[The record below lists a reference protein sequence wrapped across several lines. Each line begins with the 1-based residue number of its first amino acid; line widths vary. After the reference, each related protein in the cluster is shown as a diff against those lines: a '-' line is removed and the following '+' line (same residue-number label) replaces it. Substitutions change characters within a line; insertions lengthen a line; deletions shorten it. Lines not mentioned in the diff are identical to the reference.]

1 MEQTLGKRIVANR
14 KRLNLTQDQLAEQL
28 GVTAQAVSK
37 WENDQSCPDISML
50 PRLAEIF
57 GISTDELLGR
67 EAPPPTYQGEV
78 VEEDDDEAEG
88 IHVQKGGWEFRWDA
102 GRKGALTFAFLVLL
116 VGGLTLAARILSWD
130 VSFWSILWPSAFL
143 VYGLKGLLPR
153 FSVFSFGVTLIGA
166 YYLIENL
173 GVWSLN
179 LAGELVFPIVIVL
192 FGLGLLIDALRK
204 PKNPK
209 VIFRRKG
216 GSNHKKAHSNLTEE
230 KEHFDCSVSFSENTY
245 TLTLPRLSSGDANV
259 SFGELTL
266 DLTEC
271 GEIIDG
277 CHLDLSCSFGELR
290 LLVPRSCR
298 VVPDVSTAFGSAD
311 ITGHPDPDAT
321 AKIYVDGSVSFGEID
336 IQYV

>member
-78 VEEDDDEAEG
+78 VTDDEDESEE
-88 IHVQKGGWEFRWDA
+88 KGGWEFHWDA

-204 PKNPK
+204 PKKPK
-209 VIFRRKG
+209 FIYRRKG
-216 GSNHKKAHSNLTEE
+216 GNNHKKAHSNLTEE
-230 KEHFDCSVSFSENTY
+230 KEHFDCTVSFSENTY
-245 TLTLPRLSSGDANV
+245 TLTLPRLSSGDATV

-271 GEIIDG
+271 GEIADG
-277 CHLDLSCSFGELR
+277 CNLDLSCSFGELR

-298 VVPDVSTAFGSAD
+298 VVLDISTSFGSAD
-311 ITGHPDPDAT
+311 ITGHPAPDAAT
-321 AKIYVDGSVSFGEID
+321 NIYVGGSVSFGEID